1 MPNTDNLVP
10 VFREIVGGANMVTD
24 PDKLRAST
32 VDGIV
37 PGVMVSPGTI
47 EETSKVMAAAH
58 ERGLSVIPTGGGT
71 KMSLGGIARKADL
84 LLSTR
89 RMKSYADYDIANLS
103 IEVECGATVSD
114 VQAGLKA
121 EGEGYFLPLDPPHS
135 KGATIGGVVATNDNG
150 PRRLLYG
157 GLRDI
162 ILGNTAVLPNGDI
175 IKSGGKCMKN
185 VASYDLT
192 KLLIGSMGSL
202 GLICRT
208 TFRIYL
214 KPESEATLFLSFN
227 DLQSADRFLRK
238 VIQSFYY
245 PAAIELMTAKTME
258 GHRNMIPLDADYIV
272 AVGLEG
278 IVEAVERQIKDLT
291 EIGRR
296 DGAIGTVSVQGEG
309 HLGFWIAYRDFT
321 EELAKTH
328 PDLICL
334 KSNFI
339 ISRCM
344 EMIAASE
351 GAVREA
357 GLACALACHAGNG
370 ILYTAIWAGQDWTAK
385 TAAVVETIEKLTAE
399 AVKNEGN
406 LVVEVAPLFIKEK
419 VSVWGRT
426 GQDISL
432 VRGLKEKFDPAGIM
446 NPGRY
451 VGGI

>member
-10 VFREIVGGANMVTD
+10 LFREIVGNANIVAD
-24 PDKLRAST
+24 ADKLKASA
-32 VDGIV
+32 VDGVI
-37 PGVMVSPGTI
+37 PGVMVSPGTM

-58 ERGLSVIPTGGGT
+58 ERGISVIPAGGGT

-89 RMKSYADYDIANLS
+89 RMNSYADYDIANLS
-103 IEVECGATVSD
+103 IEIECGATVSD
-114 VQAGLKA
+114 VQAKLKA

-192 KLLIGSMGSL
+192 KLLIGSLGSL

-214 KPESEATLFLSFN
+214 KPESEATLFLSFKG
-227 DLQSADRFLRK
+227 LKEADRFLHK

-245 PAAIELMTAKTME
+245 PAAIELMTAKTTA
-258 GHRNMIPLDADYIV
+258 GCRDMIPPGGDYIV

-291 EIGRR
+291 EIGRK
-296 DGAIGTVSVQGEG
+296 DGALGTVSVKGEG
-309 HLGFWIAYRDFT
+309 HQGFWIAYRDFT
-321 EELAKTH
+321 EELAKTD
-328 PDLICL
+328 PNLICL
-334 KSNFI
+334 KSNFT
-339 ISRCM
+339 ISRCT

-351 GAVREA
+351 GAVKEA
-357 GLACALACHAGNG
+357 GLECALACHAGNG
-370 ILYTAIWAGQDWTAK
+370 ILYTAI
-385 TAAVVETIEKLTAE
+385 
-399 AVKNEGN
+399 
-406 LVVEVAPLFIKEK
+406 
-419 VSVWGRT
+419 
-426 GQDISL
+426 
-432 VRGLKEKFDPAGIM
+432 
-446 NPGRY
+446 
-451 VGGI
+451 